1 MGLGDPDAVPRSAAD
16 AEVIRSI
23 QTYIPKRE
31 ESQTWASPYVHSGHL
46 GRTVGVSG
54 GRREDWDEGQRPVL
68 RQRNHPCVVPRLEA
82 AAQQEDRR
90 FTPSFVAFT
99 DGRDRIQPRRL
110 LLALMQEP

>member
-31 ESQTWASPYVHSGHL
+31 D
-46 GRTVGVSG
+46 R
-54 GRREDWDEGQRPVL
+54 DEGQRPVL